1 MSSLRR
7 RVCRKTK
14 VILGRGSRRERRGR
28 WGRIMELCSDSPAYS
43 TFPTCKYSIFML
55 VRLRRARG
63 RHSWVVV
70 SGKLQQFWLR
80 LRLRTALPPLSPS
93 TPLSRSSGVRVGV
106 HVSQPVSSLNMHER
120 TQGRRMTAFSCVP
133 PQGCSLRASKHCM
146 LGKKEKKE
154 GKKGRKEARRHR
166 RKC

>member
-1 MSSLRR
+1 M
-7 RVCRKTK
+7 CRKTK
-14 VILGRGSRRERRGR
+14 VILGRRWGRRGRWGR

-43 TFPTCKYSIFML
+43 TLFSTCKYSIFMFL
-55 VRLRRARG
+55 RLRRAQG

-80 LRLRTALPPLSPS
+80 LRIERGFALPSLSPS
-93 TPLSRSSGVRVGV
+93 TSLSWSSGVRVGV

-133 PQGCSLRASKHCM
+133 PQGCSLHASKHCM
-146 LGKKEKKE
+146 LGKKEKK
-154 GKKGRKEARRHR
+154 KGRKEARRHR
-166 RKC
+166 CKC